1 MKKFGLLVAGGIAA
15 MVLISNLGPI
25 VGLIVSLLVMYF
37 VLKQFLKTN
46 STGAKIGWGIAG
58 FIVLTTAASN
68 VPAILGIA
76 AAYVLY
82 LVYKNWDRKSTV
94 VEETNDPFVN
104 FEKQWAQLKNN

>member
-25 VGLIVSLLVMYF
+25 IGLGVSLLVLYF
-37 VLKQFLKTN
+37 VLKQFLKTE
-46 STGAKIGWGIAG
+46 STAAKIGWGIAG
-58 FIVLTTAASN
+58 FIVLMATASN

-82 LVYKNWDRKSTV
+82 LVYKKWNDSEKVS
-94 VEETNDPFVN
+94 VEDNDPFAN
-104 FEKQWAQLKNN
+104 FEKQWSELKNY

>member
-1 MKKFGLLVAGGIAA
+1 MKKIGLLVAGGIAA

-25 VGLIVSLLVMYF
+25 IGLGVSLLVLYF

-46 STGAKIGWGIAG
+46 STAAKIGWGIAG
-58 FIVLTTAASN
+58 FIVLMATASN

-82 LVYKNWDRKSTV
+82 LVYKNWDKKELALK
-94 VEETNDPFVN
+94 EENDPFVN